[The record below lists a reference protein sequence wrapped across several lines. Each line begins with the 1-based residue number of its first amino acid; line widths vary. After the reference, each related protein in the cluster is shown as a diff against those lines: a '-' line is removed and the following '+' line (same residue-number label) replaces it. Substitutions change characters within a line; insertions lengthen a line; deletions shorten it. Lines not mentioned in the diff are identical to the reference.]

1 MKLHHVLLLSTVL
14 GMVAGCVSQPDQR
27 APEPARTWSSL
38 AVDDVAQNRLADKQ
52 LPVQG
57 WTSLEIVMRGGSH
70 DGVAGVFVDI
80 NGHERFVSW
89 LDLTAD
95 PLGQRFYS
103 DSFVKAGEL
112 TLRVTKGPCGGRMPL
127 VFQVRE
133 LRPKVQPIV
142 SAGGA
147 TFDDISYEPLSGWD
161 ESGLYL
167 PDRLT
172 DRIDARWEDQECQP
186 TLAPAG
192 ATHAQQASV
201 ESHGVRPAASN
212 QQVAVKEAPEPEVK
226 AKPPLDP
233 YGKPCRLC
241 RKDDT
246 GDDYGGDDKW

>member
-1 MKLHHVLLLSTVL
+1 MKLRPVLLLSTVL
-14 GMVAGCVSQPDQR
+14 SMVAGCVSQPDQR
-27 APEPARTWSSL
+27 TPEPAHTWSSL
-38 AVDDVAQNRLADKQ
+38 VVDDVALNRLADKQ

-57 WTSLEIVMRGGSH
+57 WTSLEIAMRGGNH
-70 DGVAGVFVDI
+70 DGAAGVFVDI
-80 NGHERFVSW
+80 NGNERFVSW

-103 DSFVKAGEL
+103 DSFVKAGEI

-133 LRPKVQPIV
+133 LRPKVQPIA
-142 SAGGA
+142 SAGAA
-147 TFDDISYEPLSGWD
+147 TIDDISYEPLSDWD

-172 DRIDARWEDQECQP
+172 NRIDARWEDQACQP
-186 TLAPAG
+186 ASAPTG
-192 ATHAQQASV
+192 AVFTQHAPVQ
-201 ESHGVRPAASN
+201 SHGVRPAVSN
-212 QQVAVKEAPEPEVK
+212 QQAVVKRALEPEIK
-226 AKPPLDP
+226 AKPIDP

-246 GDDYGGDDKW
+246 GDDYGGNDKW